1 MRSTFLH
8 LSDRREDYYVY
19 RIFPLQRLY
28 QLFST
33 GCNALLR
40 PRKWDD
46 PFENLL
52 LQSTLLRPKHNATAK
67 RLACFYG
74 QCWTL
79 HQASDALWRI
89 YSPDQTSVR
98 IRTTLGGLL
107 RGIVNSPDG
116 ARNGHAVLGAVRY
129 LPRKPM
135 IEFATAPR
143 LRQARPGITTL
154 AETLLIK
161 RPAFSHE
168 REVRLLYYD
177 PTAPAEDL
185 FKYHLD
191 PHELISQIMV
201 DPRLTPVN
209 AKTTME
215 DIRHTTGFRGEV
227 KRSLLYGLPDELLR
241 PYVRRASRQTRS
253 R

>member
-1 MRSTFLH
+1 MRSTFLN
-8 LSDRREDYYVY
+8 LSDFREDHYVY
-19 RIFPLQRLY
+19 RIFPLERLY

-33 GCNALLR
+33 KCNVLVK
-40 PRKWDD
+40 PHKWED

-52 LQSTLLRPKHNATAK
+52 LQSTLLRPTHNATARK
-67 RLACFYG
+67 LACFYG

-89 YSPDQTSVR
+89 YSPDHTSVR
-98 IRTTLGGLL
+98 IRATLGGLL
-107 RGIVNSPDG
+107 RGLVNSLDG
-116 ARNGHAVLGAVRY
+116 EKTGYAVLGAVRY
-129 LPRKPM
+129 LRREPM
-135 IEFATAPR
+135 IEFATASR
-143 LRQARPGITTL
+143 LRHAELGITTL

-177 PTAPAEDL
+177 PNASEKDL
-185 FKYHLD
+185 FKYRFD

-201 DPRLTPVN
+201 DPRLTPEC
-209 AKTTME
+209 AKSTIDVIQQKTA
-215 DIRHTTGFRGEV
+215 FRGKV

-241 PYVRRASRQTRS
+241 PYVRRASHLTSS